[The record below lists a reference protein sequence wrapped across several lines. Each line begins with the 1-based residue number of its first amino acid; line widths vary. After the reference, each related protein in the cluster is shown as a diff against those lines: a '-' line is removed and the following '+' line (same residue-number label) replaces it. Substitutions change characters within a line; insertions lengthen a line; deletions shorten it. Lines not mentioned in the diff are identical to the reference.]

1 MFVVNGQVDLNDPE
15 LEEPD
20 LVSIG
25 SDVSVNHARI
35 CAAGRPTTERD
46 REREREVGKP
56 ETASQRAAGREIE
69 GELRLRFCLHV
80 CLSVYLPHDLF
91 VRSYFLHI

>member
-1 MFVVNGQVDLNDPE
+1 MCGGQVDLNDPE

-35 CAAGRPTTERD
+35 CAAGRQP
-46 REREREVGKP
+46 
-56 ETASQRAAGREIE
+56 
-69 GELRLRFCLHV
+69 
-80 CLSVYLPHDLF
+80 
-91 VRSYFLHI
+91 

>member
-1 MFVVNGQVDLNDPE
+1 MQTTDKLRTELSNLDIHPQPKTLPYVRVHTVMFVVNGQVDLNDPE

-46 REREREVGKP
+46 RERERS
-56 ETASQRAAGREIE
+56 ANQRQRASEQREGR
-69 GELRLRFCLHV
+69 
-80 CLSVYLPHDLF
+80 
-91 VRSYFLHI
+91 